1 MLHRLGS
8 EATMAQLKTLF
19 PEVSQI
25 RDPKLKEGVLKTWQ
39 LALEMGGWHVNDL
52 DHIPFTQLV
61 QTKTT
66 LLEHTRSVTRIAMA
80 VAQQRHDLDMDYV
93 IAGGL
98 LHDVG
103 KLLEYEKQRGKVVKS
118 KSGELVRHPVS
129 GYGLTR
135 QANLPIDVSHI
146 VISHSDEGEKVNRT
160 PEAILI
166 HHCDF
171 IDFEIAK
178 RRRSDETIRKRGQA
192 ALQRKGHSRT

>member
-1 MLHRLGS
+1 
-8 EATMAQLKTLF
+8 
-19 PEVSQI
+19 
-25 RDPKLKEGVLKTWQ
+25 LKTWQ
-39 LALEMGGWHVNDL
+39 HALEIGGWQVNDL
-52 DHIPFTQLV
+52 NHIPFTLLV

-66 LLEHTRSVTRIAMA
+66 LLEHTRSVTRMAMA
-80 VAQQRHDLDMDYV
+80 VAQERRDLNMDYV

-103 KLLEYEKQRGKVVKS
+103 KLLEYEKSGGKVVKS
-118 KSGELVRHPVS
+118 RSGELVRHPVS

-135 QANLPIDVSHI
+135 EVNLPIEVSHI

-171 IDFEIAK
+171 IDSEIAK
-178 RRRSDETIRKRGQA
+178 RRGSDETLRKRGEA

>member
-1 MLHRLGS
+1 MTQFKR
-8 EATMAQLKTLF
+8 LF
-19 PEVSQI
+19 PEVNQI
-25 RDPKLKEGVLKTWQ
+25 RDPKLKEGVLRTWQ
-39 LALEMGGWHVNDL
+39 LALKRGGWQVEDL
-52 DHIPFTQLV
+52 NHIPFTLLV

-66 LLEHTRSVTRIAMA
+66 LLDHTRSVTRMAMA
-80 VAQQRHDLDMDYV
+80 VARERHDLDMDYV

-103 KLLEYEKQRGKVVKS
+103 KLLEYEKRGGKVVKS

-135 QANLPIDVSHI
+135 ETNLPIDVSHI
-146 VISHSDEGEKVNRT
+146 VISHSDEGEKVKRT

-178 RRRSDETIRKRGQA
+178 RREKDETVRKRGKTT
-192 ALQRKGHSRT
+192 LQGKGHSRT

>member
-1 MLHRLGS
+1 MTQFKR
-8 EATMAQLKTLF
+8 LF
-19 PEVSQI
+19 PEVNQI
-25 RDPKLKEGVLKTWQ
+25 RDSKLKEGVLRTWQ
-39 LALEMGGWHVNDL
+39 LALARGGWQLDDL
-52 DHIPFTQLV
+52 DHIPFTLLV

-66 LLEHTRSVTRIAMA
+66 LPEHTRSVTRMAMA
-80 VAQQRHDLDMDYV
+80 VARERQDLNMDYV

-103 KLLEYEKQRGKVVKS
+103 KLLEYEKRAGKVVKS

-135 QANLPIDVSHI
+135 ETNLPIDVSHI
-146 VISHSDEGEKVNRT
+146 VISHSDEGEKVKRT

-178 RRRSDETIRKRGQA
+178 RREKNETVRKRSKTT
-192 ALQRKGHSRT
+192 LQGKGHSRT

>member
-1 MLHRLGS
+1 MTQFKR
-8 EATMAQLKTLF
+8 LF
-19 PEVSQI
+19 PEVNQI
-25 RDPKLKEGVLKTWQ
+25 RDPKLKEGVLRTWQ
-39 LALEMGGWHVNDL
+39 LALKRGGWQVDDL
-52 DHIPFTQLV
+52 NHIPFTLLV

-66 LLEHTRSVTRIAMA
+66 LLDHTRSVTRMAMA
-80 VAQQRHDLDMDYV
+80 VARERHDLDMDYV

-103 KLLEYEKQRGKVVKS
+103 KLLEYEKRGGKVVKS

-135 QANLPIDVSHI
+135 ETNLPIDVSHI
-146 VISHSDEGEKVNRT
+146 VISHSDEGEKVKRT

-178 RRRSDETIRKRGQA
+178 RREKDETVRKRGKTT
-192 ALQRKGHSRT
+192 LQGKGHPRT

>member
-1 MLHRLGS
+1 M
-8 EATMAQLKTLF
+8 TQLKKIF
-19 PEVSQI
+19 PEANEI
-25 RDPKLKEGVLKTWQ
+25 HDPKLKDAVVRTWQ
-39 LALEMGGWHVNDL
+39 LALEKGGWQVDDL
-52 DHIPFTQLV
+52 NHIPFTLLV

-66 LLEHTRSVTRIAMA
+66 LVEHTRNVTRMAMA
-80 VAQQRHDLDMDYV
+80 VARERHDLNMDYV

-103 KLLEYEKQRGKVVKS
+103 KLLEYEKLGGKVAKS
-118 KSGELVRHPVS
+118 RSGDLVRHPVS

-135 QANLPIDVSHI
+135 ETNLPLEVSHI
-146 VISHSDEGEKVNRT
+146 VIAHSDEGEKVKRI

-178 RRRSDETIRKRGQA
+178 RRETNETIRKRG
-192 ALQRKGHSRT
+192 

>member
-1 MLHRLGS
+1 M
-8 EATMAQLKTLF
+8 TQLKKLF
-19 PEVSQI
+19 PEANQI
-25 RDPKLKEGVLKTWQ
+25 HDPKLKEGVLRTWQ
-39 LALEMGGWHVNDL
+39 LAQERGRWQADDL
-52 DHIPFTQLV
+52 NRIPFTLLV
-61 QTKTT
+61 QTKKT
-66 LLEHTRSVTRIAMA
+66 LVEHTRSVTRMAMA
-80 VAQQRHDLDMDYV
+80 VARERRDLNMDYV

-103 KLLEYEKQRGKVVKS
+103 KLLEYEKRGGKVVKS

-135 QANLPIDVSHI
+135 EIHLPLEVSHI
-146 VISHSDEGEKVNRT
+146 VISHSDEGEKVKRT

-178 RRRSDETIRKRGQA
+178 RGETNETVRKRGETT
-192 ALQRKGHSRT
+192 LQGKGHSRT

>member
-1 MLHRLGS
+1 MP
-8 EATMAQLKTLF
+8 ELKKLF

-25 RDPKLKEGVLKTWQ
+25 RDSRLKEGVLKTWQ
-39 LALEMGGWHVNDL
+39 HALEIGGWQVNDL
-52 DHIPFTQLV
+52 NHIPFTLLV

-66 LLEHTRSVTRIAMA
+66 LLEHTRSVTRMAMA
-80 VAQQRHDLDMDYV
+80 VAQERRDLNMDYV

-103 KLLEYEKQRGKVVKS
+103 KLLEYEKSGGKVVKS
-118 KSGELVRHPVS
+118 RSGELVRHPVS

-135 QANLPIDVSHI
+135 EVNLPIEVSHI

-178 RRRSDETIRKRGQA
+178 RRGSDETLRKRGEA

>member
-1 MLHRLGS
+1 MTQFKR
-8 EATMAQLKTLF
+8 LF
-19 PEVSQI
+19 PEVNQI
-25 RDPKLKEGVLKTWQ
+25 RDPKLKEGVLRTWQ
-39 LALEMGGWHVNDL
+39 LALKRGGWQVDDL
-52 DHIPFTQLV
+52 NHIPFTLLV

-66 LLEHTRSVTRIAMA
+66 LLDHTRSVTRMAMA
-80 VAQQRHDLDMDYV
+80 VARERHDLDMDYV

-103 KLLEYEKQRGKVVKS
+103 KLLEYEKRGGKVVKS

-135 QANLPIDVSHI
+135 ETNLPIDVSHI
-146 VISHSDEGEKVNRT
+146 VISHSDEGEKVKRT

-178 RRRSDETIRKRGQA
+178 RREKDETVRKRGKTT
-192 ALQRKGHSRT
+192 LQGKGHSRT

>member
-1 MLHRLGS
+1 MTQFKR
-8 EATMAQLKTLF
+8 LF
-19 PEVSQI
+19 PEVGQI
-25 RDPKLKEGVLKTWQ
+25 RDPKLKDSVLRTWQ
-39 LALEMGGWHVNDL
+39 LAQERGSWQADDL
-52 DHIPFTQLV
+52 NHIPFTLLV

-66 LLEHTRSVTRIAMA
+66 LVEHTRSVTRMAMA
-80 VAQQRHDLDMDYV
+80 VVRERRDLNMDYV

-103 KLLEYEKQRGKVVKS
+103 KLLEYEKRGGKVVKS
-118 KSGELVRHPVS
+118 KSGDLVRHPVS

-135 QANLPIDVSHI
+135 ETNLPLEVSHI
-146 VISHSDEGEKVNRT
+146 VISHSDEGEKVKRT

-178 RRRSDETIRKRGQA
+178 RRETNETVRKRGET
-192 ALQRKGHSRT
+192 ALQRKRHSRT